1 MKKPNQNSNKK
12 WNKRRIIEK
21 DQNENNIILY
31 KKSNFEIDYSFSNG
45 ENFVLNK
52 SPLFSFI
59 PDSNIEEIDSEF
71 KNNVATK
78 TEIDIIDSEPII
90 TGKIYFYKFRQY

>member
-1 MKKPNQNSNKK
+1 MK
-12 WNKRRIIEK
+12 K

-59 PDSNIEEIDSEF
+59 PDSNIKEINSEF
-71 KNNVATK
+71 KNNITTK
-78 TEIDIIDSEPII
+78 TAMDIIDSEPIK